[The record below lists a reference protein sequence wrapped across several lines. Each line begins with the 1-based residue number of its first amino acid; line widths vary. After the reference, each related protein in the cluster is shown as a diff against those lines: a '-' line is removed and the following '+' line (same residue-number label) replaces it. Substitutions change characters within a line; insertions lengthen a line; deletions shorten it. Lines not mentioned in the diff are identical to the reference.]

1 LLYIITSLIAFC
13 YARSLKEP
21 VSNIDNYKKINEQHR
36 LRNEIGKLG
45 HRFLGEK
52 LLGEHPGHPVYAT
65 PTRLPPRRLQELK
78 EVHSFFPHFYE
89 KELHHE
95 NSLYHEPQ
103 ELNHG
108 PVFIPHPSFHHDLEA
123 KYTLYKDMKPISA
136 DGGSQKRSGKS
147 TRRKKSR
154 KRNNK
159 KNKVK
164 KPNKMKNKKLIR
176 MQNNKL
182 KEKKGKIFKIKNNKN
197 KLADKKIMT
206 DDMKLKDAKLMKKDF
221 RMRDARTK
229 DGMKM
234 RDAKMN
240 LKDTKTRD
248 GMKMRDAKMMIKDTK
263 TRDGMKMRDA
273 KMKMKDAIVKDTIA
287 KKDTKN

>member
-1 LLYIITSLIAFC
+1 MKLLYIITSLIAFC

-21 VSNIDNYKKINEQHR
+21 VSNIDDYKKINEQHR
-36 LRNEIGKLG
+36 LRNEIGRFG
-45 HRFLGEK
+45 HPLLGEK
-52 LLGEHPGHPVYAT
+52 LLGEHPGHPVFAT
-65 PTRLPPRRLQELK
+65 PATPYPRRLQELK

-108 PVFIPHPSFHHDLEA
+108 PVFIPHPNFHHDLEA

-182 KEKKGKIFKIKNNKN
+182 KEKKGKIFKIENDKN

-206 DDMKLKDAKLMKKDF
+206 DDMKLKDAKLMKKDTK
-221 RMRDARTK
+221 MRDARTK

-234 RDAKMN
+234 RDAKMMM
-240 LKDTKTRD
+240 KDN
-248 GMKMRDAKMMIKDTK
+248 KMMTND
-263 TRDGMKMRDA
+263 
-273 KMKMKDAIVKDTIA
+273 MKMKDAIVKDTIA

>member
-1 LLYIITSLIAFC
+1 MGKLLYIITSLIAFC

-159 KNKVK
+159 KNK
-164 KPNKMKNKKLIR
+164 
-176 MQNNKL
+176 
-182 KEKKGKIFKIKNNKN
+182 GKISKIENDKN

-221 RMRDARTK
+221 RMRDA
-229 DGMKM
+229 
-234 RDAKMN
+234 KMN

-248 GMKMRDAKMMIKDTK
+248 GMKMRDAKMNL
-263 TRDGMKMRDA
+263 
-273 KMKMKDAIVKDTIA
+273 KDAIVK
-287 KKDTKN
+287 

>member
-182 KEKKGKIFKIKNNKN
+182 IRKLKEKKGKISKIENDKN

-206 DDMKLKDAKLMKKDF
+206 DDMKLKDAKLMKKDIK
-221 RMRDARTK
+221 MRDARTK

-234 RDAKMN
+234 RDAKMMM
-240 LKDTKTRD
+240 KDN
-248 GMKMRDAKMMIKDTK
+248 KMMTND
-263 TRDGMKMRDA
+263 
-273 KMKMKDAIVKDTIA
+273 MKMKDAIVKDTIA